1 MYTNTLWRGNLPPTR
16 SPNFL
21 VGKPIQGYSFVR
33 SGKGPP
39 DQQKLA
45 DLLPFVG
52 WDEDGGQVEQ
62 QNQLGS
68 PPYEKQLP
76 LEF

>member
-1 MYTNTLWRGNLPPTR
+1 MG
-16 SPNFL
+16 
-21 VGKPIQGYSFVR
+21 
-33 SGKGPP
+33 SGEGPP